1 MKATIKI
8 CICAVVAAAL
18 IAILCVLLIPS
29 TRWNLPPILHFGNS
43 DSADRY
49 GDESSY
55 HIGADTVT
63 ERVDSLEIHWSSGKI
78 NVTTHTGSDILMTET
93 GYQTE
98 RQQLRWRVTDGKLV
112 IREHASGL
120 SWNHPN
126 KTLELSLPEGSYDGF
141 SFNVASAEISVD
153 GRLTLD
159 ELDADA
165 ASGNLSAVG
174 ITANELSFDSASG
187 DCILTDCTVSAF
199 DAETASGNV
208 KLYGSFAEVVLDSA
222 SGDLELRTDTAPK
235 KIDTDVVSGN
245 VAVYL
250 PDNAQFT
257 ASLSSLSGDLNVE
270 DFVGSYR
277 DGKFTAGDGSGRYSF
292 GSVSG
297 DVDICR
303 NK

>member
-18 IAILCVLLIPS
+18 IAALCLLLIPS
-29 TRWNLPPILHFGNS
+29 TRWQLPPILHFGNS

-49 GDESSY
+49 SDESSY

-98 RQQLRWRVTDGKLV
+98 RQQLRWRVTEGKLV

-126 KTLELSLPEGSYDGF
+126 KTLELSLPEGSYDEF
-141 SFNVASAEISVD
+141 SFNVASAEIFVS

-159 ELDADA
+159 ELDADT
-165 ASGNLSAVG
+165 ASGNLSAEG
-174 ITANELSFDSASG
+174 ITANELSVESASG

-199 DAETASGNV
+199 DMDTASGNA
-208 KLYGSFAEVVLDSA
+208 KLSGSFAEIELDSA
-222 SGDLELRTDTAPK
+222 SGDLELRTDIAPK
-235 KIDTDVVSGN
+235 KIETDTVSGN
-245 VAVYL
+245 LALYL
-250 PDNAQFT
+250 PDDAQFT
-257 ASLSSLSGDLNVE
+257 ASLDSLSGDLNVE

-277 DGKFTAGDGSGRYSF
+277 DGKFTAGDGSGHYSF

-297 DVDICR
+297 DVNIR
-303 NK
+303 RSR